1 MGYPKLLRL
10 ILILL
15 PALSQAQ
22 LYIGPAIGLRGSTV
36 SFFEQS
42 NKKSFRA
49 APGFGLDAGL
59 MVSRRMKEK
68 YTFNAQLLYTTKT
81 KVVYGRDVE
90 GASDPLYKNHMH
102 NRFIELP
109 MTYTIEFKRLVGETK
124 AGLSKSY
131 YWFLGAGPTVS
142 YWMGGKGKVYS
153 GNWHEAQLPEQT
165 YKVAFGL
172 DSAAL
177 KSRPGLLNIAGANR
191 FQFAINF
198 TGGVIL
204 EPDGLQKIIISGSLE
219 IGQRFMADNNSGYY
233 TSSPVDLDPQRVKFH
248 SVRLS
253 VGYVLDTKIED
264 RKRGKSTVKNKNAAN
279 YRRKKRR

>member
-1 MGYPKLLRL
+1 MGYLKLLRI
-10 ILILL
+10 ILVLL
-15 PALSQAQ
+15 PAISQAQ
-22 LYIGPAIGLRGSTV
+22 LYIGPALGLRGSTV

-49 APGFGLDAGL
+49 VPGFGFDAGL
-59 MVSRRMKEK
+59 MVSRRMKER

-81 KVVYGRDVE
+81 KVIYGRDVE
-90 GASDPLYKNHMH
+90 GASDPMYKNHMH

-109 MTYTIEFKRLVGETK
+109 MTYSLEFKRLVGETK

-142 YWMGGKGKVYS
+142 YWLGGKGKVFS

-165 YKVAFGL
+165 YKVAFNK
-172 DSAAL
+172 DSATLAT
-177 KSRPGLLNIAGANR
+177 KMGLLNVRGANR

-204 EPDGLQKIIISGSLE
+204 EPDGFQKIIISTHVEL
-219 IGQRFMADNNSGYY
+219 GQRFMADNNNGYY
-233 TSSPVDLDPQRVKFH
+233 TSQPVDLDPQRVTFH

-264 RKRGKSTVKNKNAAN
+264 RQRGKSTIKNKNAAN